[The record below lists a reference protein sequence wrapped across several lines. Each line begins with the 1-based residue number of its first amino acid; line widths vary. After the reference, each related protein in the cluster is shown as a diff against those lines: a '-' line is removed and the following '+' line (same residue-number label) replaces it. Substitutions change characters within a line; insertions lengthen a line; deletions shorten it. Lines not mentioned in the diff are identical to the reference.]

1 MALSEFERTRIETE
15 VGRFIESRRP
25 PVDIRDQLDLGFR
38 LENQSVV
45 LFEIRPR
52 WDKPAEKM
60 ESPVAKATYTKSRRV
75 WKVYWMQSD
84 LKWHRYPPL
93 PEVAQL
99 ADFLT
104 LVDEDEHAC
113 FWG

>member
-1 MALSEFERTRIETE
+1 MALSEVERHKVEVE
-15 VGRFIESRRP
+15 VGRFVESHRP
-25 PVDIRDQLDLGFR
+25 PENIREQLDIGFK
-38 LENQSVV
+38 LENQSIV

-52 WDKPAEKM
+52 WDKPEEKM
-60 ESPVAKATYTKSRRV
+60 EHPVAKATYSRAQQI
-75 WKVYWMQSD
+75 WKVYWMRSD
-84 LKWHRYPPL
+84 LKWHRYEPAPSA
-93 PEVAQL
+93 EQL